1 MLGIIKTIE
10 EIKDVKLG
18 NVGKLNGNNGSRLGI
33 SQMIKAICG
42 YGEYDGYKITTDKH
56 EFNVLIDNG
65 QCCCES
71 WGYFASEDDFGRY
84 IGKELKEV
92 NLTDTALNKQKA
104 EENGEYG
111 YEEGGI
117 QFIDFVF
124 TDGSV
129 LQFAVYNAH
138 NGYYGHG
145 IIFAKDTEILLKD
158 TL

>member
-1 MLGIIKTIE
+1 MLGIIKNIE
-10 EIKDVKLG
+10 EIT
-18 NVGKLNGNNGSRLGI
+18 NVELEHIGKLNGSNGSRLGML
-33 SQMIKAICG
+33 QMINALSY
-42 YGEYDGYKITTDKH
+42 YGEYDGYKITTDSH
-56 EFNVLIDNG
+56 EFYILIENE

-71 WGYFASEDDFGRY
+71 WGYFASEDNFDRY

-104 EENGEYG
+104 EENGKYG
-111 YEEGGI
+111 YDAGGI

-124 TDGSV
+124 TNGSV

-145 IIFAKDTEILLKD
+145 IVFAKDTEILLDD